1 MFKAVRAAA
10 SGKDEDVEVKVYRV
24 DVGSSRVDYFMLG
37 LDTEKERIVGFRTRA
52 VET

>member
-10 SGKDEDVEVKVYRV
+10 SGQDENVEVKVYRV
-24 DVGSSRVDYFMLG
+24 DVGSSRVDYFVLG
-37 LDTEKERIVGFRTRA
+37 LDTEKGRVVGFRARA